1 MHTDTDLSS
10 QEAFELVIREMRMH
24 VESGRKNFALRV
36 PQDMAVYLFA
46 GALKQ
51 SGLSTVALE
60 CLLSQQKISGL
71 SGSEDGRVLRRYM
84 SGETRMTWPIYRR
97 LAFWVLA
104 NGWISV
110 WVVRDL
116 LFRSFQL
123 EAAQLTARTLL
134 RKVKRG
140 LELKS
145 LTPDFVVECFDRNY
159 EQLQQDL
166 ELSARR
172 SVERNSQTREFADS
186 LGLDLLV

>member
-1 MHTDTDLSS
+1 
-10 QEAFELVIREMRMH
+10 MH
-24 VESGRKNFALRV
+24 VESRRKNFALRV
-36 PQDMAVYLFA
+36 PQDMTVYLFA

-51 SGLSTVALE
+51 SGLSTVVLE

-97 LAFWVLA
+97 LTFWVLA
-104 NGWISV
+104 NGWINA

-123 EAAQLTARTLL
+123 EAAQLTARALL

-172 SVERNSQTREFADS
+172 SVERNRQTREFADS